1 MKKKNMEHKAE
12 QNKASEPQTEEVKE
26 ETQQPGEQ
34 APGQT
39 DGQAAEQTP
48 EHPAS
53 DDTQELKDKLA
64 AANDSYL
71 RLAAEFDNFRRRSA
85 KERLDL
91 VTMANEKLIQEML
104 PIIDDFERAL
114 AALRDSEDSA
124 SAKEGT
130 ELIYNKIIAFLK
142 KNGVSEIEA
151 LGQEFDTDYHE
162 AVAQFPV
169 EDAQQKN
176 KVVEVAQKGY
186 KMGDKVIRY
195 AKVVIGI

>member
-1 MKKKNMEHKAE
+1 MEHKTKQAKAE
-12 QNKASEPQTEEVKE
+12 EPKTEEIKE
-26 ETQQPGEQ
+26 EAQPQ
-34 APGQT
+34 
-39 DGQAAEQTP
+39 DEQTP
-48 EHPAS
+48 KQSPSEDVQA
-53 DDTQELKDKLA
+53 LKDKLA

-91 VTMANEKLIQEML
+91 VTMANEKLIQELL

-114 AALRDSEDSA
+114 AALKDSEDSA

-142 KNGVSEIEA
+142 KNGVGEIEA

-162 AVAQFPV
+162 AVAQLPV
-169 EDAQQKN
+169 EDAQKKN

>member
-39 DGQAAEQTP
+39 DGQATEQTP

-71 RLAAEFDNFRRRSA
+71 RLAAEFDNYRRRSA
-85 KERLDL
+85 RERLDL